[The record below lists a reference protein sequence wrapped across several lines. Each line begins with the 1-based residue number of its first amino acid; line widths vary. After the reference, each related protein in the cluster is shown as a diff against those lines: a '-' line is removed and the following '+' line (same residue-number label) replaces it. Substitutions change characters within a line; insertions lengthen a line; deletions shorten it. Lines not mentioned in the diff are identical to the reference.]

1 MAARLVG
8 SDSLQAARL
17 PRPSFLAIRIAVSDY
32 GMIDKTSLSL
42 SHNGALLLLLYYLM
56 LPDEQASSIICGP
69 SVMHCQGL
77 SASVSISISNP
88 SGGKTVIRTPESLR
102 FVHHGISTF
111 CYLLLCQLV
120 LQTSSA
126 DVAG

>member
-1 MAARLVG
+1 MLNLSACIVFAH
-8 SDSLQAARL
+8 
-17 PRPSFLAIRIAVSDY
+17 
-32 GMIDKTSLSL
+32 SLSL
-42 SHNGALLLLLYYLM
+42 SLNGALILCYLRALLLCYLM
-56 LPDEQASSIICGP
+56 LPDEQASSIIYGP

-77 SASVSISISNP
+77 SASVSIGISNP